1 MTTEDKKQEYQER
14 YRFWSDKRVAQLS
27 FQDNLLLTL
36 SLACFAYFWTE
47 RNSVYSDLLIDSTA
61 SIDWNIVIYFMG
73 MFFIIISL
81 FAGLTL
87 SLTRLYDLRL
97 TSHILLTR
105 KRALKRE
112 DKLKDNELKSN
123 GLLTTFKSLVILFFN
138 YQKYEI
144 TKNDLKGD
152 YSNLLNKF
160 TKARQFSR
168 DLGTSTWSLLKCQAI
183 SFFLSIILFAF
194 VSIDK

>member
-27 FQDNLLLTL
+27 FQNNLLLTL

-47 RNSVYSDLLIDSTA
+47 RNSVYSDLFIDSTA

-105 KRALKRE
+105 KRALKRV

-123 GLLTTFKSLVILFFN
+123 GFLTTFVSLVILFFN

-168 DLGTSTWSLLKCQAI
+168 DLGASTWSLLKCQAI
-183 SFFLSIILFAF
+183 SFFLSLILFAF
-194 VSIDK
+194 VSINF